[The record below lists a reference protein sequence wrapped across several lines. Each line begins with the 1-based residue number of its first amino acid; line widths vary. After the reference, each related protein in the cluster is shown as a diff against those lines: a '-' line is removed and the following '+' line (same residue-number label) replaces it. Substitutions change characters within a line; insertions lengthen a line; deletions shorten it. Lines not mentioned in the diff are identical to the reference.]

1 MGSLSC
7 CGPHR
12 GFELQRLPA
21 ERLEPW
27 ICRAAAGRS
36 AVGRGGLNRG
46 GVRTVIFSSGR
57 SSRWKFE
64 LRALAAA
71 AGRTEGGLNRGLFE
85 AWTVGCRGCRW
96 PARGAGIGA
105 RACWAWGWGSG
116 GGGLEPRGSS
126 NRHFFQLTAAP
137 AGASNYGLFRLPR
150 AASLVLAP
158 LGSLPS
164 AKRAAWDE
172 EGTRKNW
179 AAFPPSEGAHSKGFF
194 GWGTL

>member
-126 NRHFFQLTAAP
+126 NRHFFSTDRSSRWSFELRAFSAA
-137 AGASNYGLFRLPR
+137 AGRFPR
-150 AASLVLAP
+150 TRSPRIPPERQKSSLGRRRHQKK
-158 LGSLPS
+158 LGSISPFRRS
-164 AKRAAWDE
+164 
-172 EGTRKNW
+172 
-179 AAFPPSEGAHSKGFF
+179 
-194 GWGTL
+194 TL